1 MARILALLVSELQ
14 GRPGESSPCTCW
26 PLLSGPFLSP
36 YGATEIGAG
45 IPLSGMSLAHPM
57 GVDQI
62 GRDVFSRVL
71 NGAHIVILLSVAG
84 TALGLVLGSVVGL
97 LSAYVGGWLDEF
109 VQRLIE
115 AFVSI
120 PYLVLGLLAVYAAGP
135 ELAGQPALMVVVIAI
150 VYAPRIARMARA
162 AALDVVTRDYVTAA
176 RLRGDSAWS
185 IIWRDL
191 APNTASTLLVEFA
204 LRTGYAP
211 ALIGAFGFLGFGIQP
226 PSPEWGLMISENRN
240 LILVSPV
247 TVLGPGLALASLV
260 VAVNLTAEGHGP
272 HAGPQRGPRRTMM
285 CAGKV
290 VEVDGLTIDYETARG
305 RVRAVDDVS
314 FSLATSEVLGLVG
327 ESGSG
332 KSTVAMALLGHIAAT
347 ARVVGGRVLLAKE
360 NLFDLS
366 APRLAHYRGRRIGFV
381 PQNPAMGLSPNRRVG
396 AQLVEVVMHHGV
408 ASSREQ
414 ALSLAREQ
422 FTLVGLPNPDE
433 PAAPLSTRAL
443 GRPAAEGLHRYR
455 HCLPARV
462 ASSR

>member
-1 MARILALLVSELQ
+1 VGIVILALH
-14 GRPGESSPCTCW
+14 
-26 PLLSGPFLSP
+26 LLAAALGPFLSP

-45 IPLSGMSLAHPM
+45 VPLSGISLAHPM

-109 VQRLIE
+109 IQRLIE

-135 ELAGQPALMVVVIAI
+135 ELAGQPVLMVVVIAI

-162 AALDVVTRDYVTAA
+162 AALDVVIRDFVTAA
-176 RLRGDSAWS
+176 RLRGDRAWS

-240 LILVSPV
+240 LILATPV

-260 VAVNLTAEGHGP
+260 VAVNLTAEG
-272 HAGPQRGPRRTMM
+272 M
-285 CAGKV
+285 
-290 VEVDGLTIDYETARG
+290 AR
-305 RVRAVDDVS
+305 
-314 FSLATSEVLGLVG
+314 
-327 ESGSG
+327 
-332 KSTVAMALLGHIAAT
+332 M
-347 ARVVGGRVLLAKE
+347 
-360 NLFDLS
+360 
-366 APRLAHYRGRRIGFV
+366 
-381 PQNPAMGLSPNRRVG
+381 
-396 AQLVEVVMHHGV
+396 
-408 ASSREQ
+408 
-414 ALSLAREQ
+414 
-422 FTLVGLPNPDE
+422 
-433 PAAPLSTRAL
+433 L
-443 GRPAAEGLHRYR
+443 GRSVDLAVR
-455 HCLPARV
+455 
-462 ASSR
+462 